1 MPRLIVKCDELHY
14 AGRTYRKGEEFDVEP
29 ADSQN
34 AVLLNAIGK
43 TEDAPKQRQ
52 PARKVKA
59 ETPPPGAQETE
70 QPPAALSTPEVEGAG
85 REPARPGR
93 RYMRR
98 DLIAE
103 D

>member
-1 MPRLIVKCDELHY
+1 MTRLIVKCDELHY

-34 AVLLNAIGK
+34 ATLLNAIGK
-43 TEDAPKQRQ
+43 TEYAPKQRQ
-52 PARKVKA
+52 PVLKVKA
-59 ETPPPGAQETE
+59 ETPTPAPQETE
-70 QPPAALSTPEVEGAG
+70 PPSVLSTPEIEGDD

-98 DLIAE
+98 DLTAE

>member
-14 AGRTYRKGEEFDVEP
+14 AGRTYRKGEEFYVEP

-34 AVLLNAIGK
+34 AMLLNAIGK

-52 PARKVKA
+52 PARKVKP
-59 ETPPPGAQETE
+59 ETPPSVAQETE
-70 QPPAALSTPEVEGAG
+70 PQPALSTPEIEGAG

-93 RYMRR
+93 RYARR